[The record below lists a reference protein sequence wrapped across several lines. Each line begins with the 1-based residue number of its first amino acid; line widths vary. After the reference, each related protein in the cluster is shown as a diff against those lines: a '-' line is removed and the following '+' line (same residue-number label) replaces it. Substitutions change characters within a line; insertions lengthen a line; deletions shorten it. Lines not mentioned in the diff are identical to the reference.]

1 MIKIGVSALNKI
13 GLLILIFTFALFL
26 IILNRLCVTTEFLE
40 NKKYHKT
47 NSK

>member
-26 IILNRLCVTTEFLE
+26 IILNRLSITIEFLE
-40 NKKYHKT
+40 KR
-47 NSK
+47 